1 MRLRAK
7 IESER
12 KKKRMV
18 FLMDRVNNVAI
29 RYLLFFLFLLFM
41 IEFTISTIVVV
52 PRVSLKVIKMNELAM
67 VKPATW
73 RQRA

>member
-1 MRLRAK
+1 
-7 IESER
+7 
-12 KKKRMV
+12 MV

-67 VKPATW
+67 VKPTTW

>member
-1 MRLRAK
+1 
-7 IESER
+7 
-12 KKKRMV
+12 MV

-29 RYLLFFLFLLFM
+29 RYLLFFLFLLF

>member
-1 MRLRAK
+1 
-7 IESER
+7 
-12 KKKRMV
+12 MV